1 MRKGMVIETSTA
13 EEEAAHLARQKRNTL
28 IFGIVLLVIVALLM
42 AGTMWGLIR
51 LGVMPFDNSDLFRSV

>member
-1 MRKGMVIETSTA
+1 MRKGMVIETTTA
-13 EEEAAHLARQKRNTL
+13 EEETAHLERQKRNTL
-28 IFGIVLLVIVALLM
+28 IFGVVLFVIVALLM